1 MRWQTIKRGTIGN
14 FYPAFAIP
22 SAAMTIRFTGLW
34 RTPIIPRNT
43 GLWRLRAPFDLAISP
58 YAGAE

>member
-1 MRWQTIKRGTIGN
+1 MRWQIKRRTIGN

-34 RTPIIPRNT
+34 HTPIIPRNT
-43 GLWRLRAPFDLAISP
+43 GFWRMRAPFDLAGFP
-58 YAGAE
+58 CAEAG